1 MDSNTAVAIV
11 FICITVIASV
21 ALYNQSQNDQTA
33 MKAGLQECVVTLDY
47 GVVKVWQKECK

>member
-11 FICITVIASV
+11 FICIAVIASV